1 MPSSLPPLAAL
12 RAFEAAA
19 RLESFSRAGD
29 EIHVTHGAVSHQ
41 VRALEDFVGAPL
53 FVRQGRG
60 VVPTADGRALA
71 SAVRAALGQVADAAQ
86 AIRRRHRA
94 DRLTISVMPSFGS
107 RWLMPRVGGFMA
119 AHPDWEVNIESTA
132 ALVDFA
138 REDVDVAVRFGPG
151 PWVGLHAEFLMDDE
165 YLLVASP
172 SLFKSRLPKTP
183 QDLLRLPLLR
193 ADPEP
198 WAMWCAAAGVDLP
211 RPDKGID
218 YQDMGVMLQTAIDG
232 QGVMLARRSIAR
244 MELERKTLVP
254 LLGITCPAEGAYWLV
269 WPEERTPS
277 ERVLAFRDWIVAE
290 ANRKT
295 TARAVTAARSTVG
308 RLR

>member
-71 SAVRAALGQVADAAQ
+71 SAVRAALAQISDAAQ

-107 RWLMPRVGGFMA
+107 RWLMPRVVGFMA

-132 ALVDFA
+132 TLVDFA
-138 REDVDVAVRFGPG
+138 REDVDVAIRFGSGRWP
-151 PWVGLHAEFLMDDE
+151 GLHAEPLLEDE

-172 SLFKSRLPKTP
+172 SLVKSRPPKTP
-183 QDLLRLPLLR
+183 HDLARFPMLR

-211 RPDKGID
+211 RPDKGVD
-218 YQDMGVMLQTAIDG
+218 FQDMGVMLQTAIDG
-232 QGVMLARRSIAR
+232 HGVMLARRSIATA
-244 MELERKTLVP
+244 ELEKKTLVQ
-254 LLGITCPAEGAYWLV
+254 LLGITCPAEGAYWVV
-269 WPEERTPS
+269 WRADRVPS
-277 ERVLAFRDWIVAE
+277 ERVFAFRDWIVAE
-290 ANRKT
+290 ASRKT
-295 TARAVTAARSTVG
+295 KARAMKGAR
-308 RLR
+308 